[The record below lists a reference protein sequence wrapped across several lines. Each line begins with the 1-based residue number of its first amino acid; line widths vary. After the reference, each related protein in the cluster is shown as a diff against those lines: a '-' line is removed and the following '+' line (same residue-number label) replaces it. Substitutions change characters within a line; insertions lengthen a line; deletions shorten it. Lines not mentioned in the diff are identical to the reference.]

1 MNCEEARTQFVDYW
15 RGTLDDARA
24 EFDAHL
30 ASCEHCRAEAESL
43 KDMWS
48 TLGTL
53 PEEDPSLR
61 LRARFYDSL
70 RDWRQREAGRR
81 QMFGWLRHPALQAVA
96 AMLIL
101 AAGIGAGYL
110 LRGREVSEVSQLR
123 GEVYNMR
130 QLVALSL
137 LQQQSASDR
146 LRGVSYAYRV
156 EPDDSQVLSALLSTV
171 NHDTNVNVRL
181 AAVDA
186 LKKFTDNPVGR
197 KGLSQALE
205 KQSSPLVQIAI
216 LDQIVE
222 DRDKSAAPAIQS
234 LITSPDLNPEVK
246 QHAQWAL
253 RQVQ

>member
-1 MNCEEARTQFVDYW
+1 MNCEQARTQFVDYW
-15 RGTLDDARA
+15 RGTLDDSRG

-30 ASCEHCRAEAESL
+30 ASCERCRAEAEDL

-48 TLGTL
+48 VLGAM

-61 LRARFYDSL
+61 MRSRFYDSL
-70 RDWRQREAGRR
+70 REFRARDASRR
-81 QMFGWLRHPALQAVA
+81 QMFGWLRHPAFQAAA

-101 AAGIGAGYL
+101 AAGLGAGYF

-123 GEVYNMR
+123 GEVSNMR

-137 LQQQSASDR
+137 LQQQNASDR

-156 EPDDSQVLSALLSTV
+156 EQDDSQVLSALLSTV
-171 NHDTNVNVRL
+171 NHDSNVDVRL

-186 LKKFTDNPVGR
+186 MRKFTDNPVGR
-197 KGLSQALE
+197 NGLAQALG
-205 KQSSPLVQIAI
+205 KQDSPLVQIAI
-216 LDQIVE
+216 LDEIVE
-222 DRDKSAAPAIQS
+222 THDKSAAPS
-234 LITSPDLNPEVK
+234 LQALMARQDANPEVK

-253 RQVQ
+253 RQLQ